1 MGDFEILGG
10 KHSEGS
16 SVGPEINLELR
27 ERSGEALFFK
37 SAAQACMKMVQKIF
51 LYWVILKK
59 AENILKIRFSHSNL
73 VKIADFRKSTE
84 TPLEWSQTT
93 FVNCKCVW
101 KASLW
106 CWEGSTVVFSLYGDT
121 FFWALLFSMHMYGN
135 FEIFGRKHW
144 VRGLQK
150 LPWPFHLIENLSE
163 TLPNDVWQTP
173 GWFSL
178 HLKAFCIDNFYLL
191 CIYRR
196 FWDFGGGNT

>member
-1 MGDFEILGG
+1 MAQKSFLCQLIFE
-10 KHSEGS
+10 
-16 SVGPEINLELR
+16 
-27 ERSGEALFFK
+27 K
-37 SAAQACMKMVQKIF
+37 SYDKLKVQ
-51 LYWVILKK
+51 
-59 AENILKIRFSHSNL
+59 FSHSNL

-121 FFWALLFSMHMYGN
+121 FFWALLFSMHMYGD
-135 FEIFGRKHW
+135 FDIFGRKHW

-173 GWFSL
+173 GWFFL
-178 HLKAFCIDNFYLL
+178 YLKAFCIETFALNCYKFENRPQPEKMRSIREGDDTVLGIGKIGPKF
-191 CIYRR
+191 
-196 FWDFGGGNT
+196 